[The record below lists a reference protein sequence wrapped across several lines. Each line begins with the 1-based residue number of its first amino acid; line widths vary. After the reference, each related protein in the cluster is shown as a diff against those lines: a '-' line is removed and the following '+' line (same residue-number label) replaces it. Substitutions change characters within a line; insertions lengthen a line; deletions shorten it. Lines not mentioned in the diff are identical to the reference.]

1 MNFLASLIEGQP
13 DERAHS
19 IMTRYG
25 RGTFDGPAGGAS
37 VSGRKIKISASYLY
51 LPILGQLV
59 AERSEGEIDVR
70 GTVVSKTDVAD
81 DLEQHGLEVPSSSKR
96 GGYKFKVAGTLSSQ
110 ELIALYEDMW
120 DAAILA
126 KLKARGFSLS
136 TGSSVPKANKFSDPS
151 FCKLTLPHSDGNMTA
166 AFEALIPG
174 EPPAPF
180 ESMEVSHV
188 FRIDDLVLP
197 AAAQGVSPA
206 QARLAAKR
214 KGVLARK
221 LVVDGSEKSEEFRF
235 LV

>member
-1 MNFLASLIEGQP
+1 MSFLASLVLGQP

-25 RGTFDGPAGGAS
+25 RGTFDGPAAEAG
-37 VSGRKIKISASYLY
+37 VSGKKIKISASYLY

-70 GTVVSKTDVAD
+70 GTVVSKTDVTD

-96 GGYKFKVAGTLSSQ
+96 GGYKLKVEGTLSPQ
-110 ELIALYEDMW
+110 QLLALYEDLW
-120 DAAILA
+120 DVAILV

-136 TGSSVPKANKFSDPS
+136 PGSSVPKPNKFSDLS
-151 FCKLTLPHSDGNMTA
+151 FCKLTLPHSGGNMTA

-174 EPPAPF
+174 KPPAAF
-180 ESMEVSHV
+180 ESLEVSHI

-221 LVVDGSEKSEEFRF
+221 LVVDGAGKSEEFQF
-235 LV
+235 LA